1 MEAIKMDDL
10 TKEEIDFMDSLT
22 TAEDDFRSTADMA
35 FEKAWKAVE
44 KTAEK
49 YKGNEKMIKR
59 LKSVANIISV
69 DLDAGYEGKVELAAQ
84 FYYYLGEN
92 IADDV
97 ILKELGKF
105 DGEMVVTMLHNSKK
119 SIKEYF
125 EAIKK
130 DSFMS
135 LVALADLIYNL
146 RNIDNLPEFNKSEYL
161 QEVKTYFDEYGVY
174 EQKWIQKYFFNELN
188 KALGIEV
195 INEQR

>member
-1 MEAIKMDDL
+1 MIEM

-22 TAEDDFRSTADMA
+22 TAEDDFKKSADMA
-35 FEKAWKAVE
+35 HEKARKVVK
-44 KTAEK
+44 KTLEK
-49 YKGNEKMIKR
+49 YKGNDKMTKR
-59 LKSVANIISV
+59 VEDVVKIITF

-92 IADDV
+92 VADDL

-105 DGEMVVTMLHNSKK
+105 DGEMVVAMLHNSKK

-125 EAIKK
+125 ETVKK

-161 QEVKTYFDEYGVY
+161 KEVKEYFDEYGVY
-174 EQKWIQKYFFNELN
+174 EQKWIQKYFFNELS
-188 KALGIEV
+188 KALGKEISKDD
-195 INEQR
+195 NQD

>member
-1 MEAIKMDDL
+1 MIEM

-22 TAEDDFRSTADMA
+22 TAEDDFKKSADMA
-35 FEKAWKAVE
+35 HEKARKVVK
-44 KTAEK
+44 KTLEK
-49 YKGNEKMIKR
+49 YKDNDKMTKR
-59 LKSVANIISV
+59 VEDVVKIITF

-92 IADDV
+92 VADDL

-105 DGEMVVTMLHNSKK
+105 DGEMVVAMLHNSKK

-125 EAIKK
+125 EAVKK
-130 DSFMS
+130 DSFIS

-161 QEVKTYFDEYGVY
+161 KEVKEYFDEYGVY
-174 EQKWIQKYFFNELN
+174 EQKWIQKYFYNELN
-188 KALGIEV
+188 KALGIEGT
-195 INEQR
+195 NE